1 MATNTGTAV
10 GYSYQNITAAAPTT
24 TVVRT
29 GSGILHTLVINNPAA
44 DGVITVYDGISAS
57 GTKIAT
63 ITQAAALANDQPSF
77 VLYDCVF
84 STGLT
89 IVTSVAAQDITV
101 TYI

>member
-10 GYSYQNITAAAPTT
+10 GYSFRNITAAAPTT
-24 TVVRT
+24 TVVQT
-29 GSGILHTLVINNPAA
+29 GKGILHTICINNPVA
-44 DGVITVYDGISAS
+44 DGVITIYDNTTAS

-63 ITQAAALANDQPSF
+63 ITQPDEVANDQPSF
-77 VLYDCVF
+77 VLYDVAF

-89 IVTSVAAQDITV
+89 VVTSVAAQNITV